1 MYIVN
6 LVSSPMMDLNQ
17 GIHATDQNKIK
28 TFEEIC

>member
-1 MYIVN
+1 MCIVN

-28 TFEEIC
+28 NI

>member
-28 TFEEIC
+28 NI